1 MNVIN
6 ENIPIFARIAEGI
19 KDHILMGD
27 VKEGEQLIS
36 TTQLSKEYEIN
47 IATVNKGINV
57 LVAEGIVFKK
67 RGIGMFVAEGAV
79 DKLITERRKTYKETY
94 IVAALEEAKRL
105 RYSVEDLQKMVA
117 EVYNAD
123 ENPVK

>member
-1 MNVIN
+1 
-6 ENIPIFARIAEGI
+6 
-19 KDHILMGD
+19 MGD

>member
-1 MNVIN
+1 MDVIN

-19 KDHILMGD
+19 KDAILSGD
-27 VKEGEQLIS
+27 LKEGEQLTS
-36 TTQLSKEYEIN
+36 TTKISKEYEIN
-47 IATVNKGINV
+47 IATVNKGVNV

-79 DKLITERRKTYKETY
+79 DKLIEERRKTFKERY
-94 IVAALEEAKRL
+94 IVSILEEAKRL

-117 EVYNAD
+117 EVYKP
-123 ENPVK
+123 END

>member
-1 MNVIN
+1 MDVIN

-19 KDHILMGD
+19 KDAILSGD
-27 VKEGEQLIS
+27 LKEGEQLTS
-36 TTQLSKEYEIN
+36 TTKISKEYEIN
-47 IATVNKGINV
+47 IATVNKGVNV

-79 DKLITERRKTYKETY
+79 DKLIEERRKTFKERY
-94 IVAALEEAKRL
+94 IVSILEEAKRL

-117 EVYNAD
+117 EVYKPEKD
-123 ENPVK
+123 